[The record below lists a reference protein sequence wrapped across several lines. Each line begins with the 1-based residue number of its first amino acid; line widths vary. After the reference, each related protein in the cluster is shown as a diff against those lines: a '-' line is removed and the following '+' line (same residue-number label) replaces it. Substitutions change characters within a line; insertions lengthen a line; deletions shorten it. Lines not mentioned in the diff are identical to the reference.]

1 LADIRDERLSQLIAQ
16 IHDAPSPEESF
27 SKWFL
32 IDMAILDGLMMG
44 FIFMLLLVRDLV
56 IMALVGAFSVAFA
69 AVYLMW
75 KREAKTKASLGK
87 SFLDSQTI
95 IGDMEMAEQI
105 GIEGYEYIVLPETT
119 IDGKEISYAKMALDE
134 VSQALASPF
143 IRFGGSSTLRPTV
156 IDQLVQKRLME
167 LKEEAERRAEERL
180 EKQRKDKEVIR
191 DVAVEVKEPRG
202 RFGRFGRKRTK
213 KIGDAVVVEDVNET
227 PAHWFSPVRREDEE

>member
-1 LADIRDERLSQLIAQ
+1 MADTRDERLSQLIAQ
-16 IHDAPSPEESF
+16 IHDAPSPEEAF
-27 SKWFL
+27 SKWLL
-32 IDMAILDGLMMG
+32 IDIAILDGLMIG

-105 GIEGYEYIVLPETT
+105 GIEGYEYIVLPEET
-119 IDGKEISYAKMALDE
+119 IDGKEICYNKMDLDE

-143 IRFGGSSTLRPTV
+143 IRFGGTSTLRPSV
-156 IDQLVQKRLME
+156 IDQLVQQRLMD
-167 LKEEAERRAEERL
+167 LKEEAERRAMERV
-180 EKQRKDKEVIR
+180 EKQRGTEEIR
-191 DVAVEVKEPRG
+191 DVDVEVRKSRLG
-202 RFGRFGRKRTK
+202 RFGRFRRKRIK
-213 KIGDAVVVEDVNET
+213 KIGDAKEDVEELPT
-227 PAHWFSPVRREDEE
+227 ELFSPIDREEEE